1 MQSEIESKISGVV
14 VISKRSVVMS
24 RARCCVLSPIACKSR
39 NTESPR
45 CNAHTRLEAS
55 TKQML
60 SSVVVSSRPE
70 ARQNNVQ
77 RRNISKTLNAPQSR
91 ISTFPESIGG
101 VEERKSKSTQW
112 SKNGTRKGN
121 EQWQNA
127 RRGKSKKSWGNSLH
141 LSKVTWQ
148 PLSWWQRGLCVCLC
162 FVCVCCVCVLCVCFV
177 CVLCVCVFCVCVLCV
192 CVLCVCFVCVLCVC
206 FVCVCVLCV
215 CVFCVCVCSYIILYY

>member
-1 MQSEIESKISGVV
+1 MCQNCIVNCRPILLLWVLSRPVRMFREPTPQCERKPKEIKRPMQSEIESKIIGVV
-14 VISKRSVVMS
+14 VIAKRSVVIS
-24 RARCCVLSPIACKSR
+24 RARCWLLSPIACKSR

-101 VEERKSKSTQW
+101 VEERKSKSTQ
-112 SKNGTRKGN
+112 
-121 EQWQNA
+121 
-127 RRGKSKKSWGNSLH
+127 
-141 LSKVTWQ
+141 
-148 PLSWWQRGLCVCLC
+148 
-162 FVCVCCVCVLCVCFV
+162 
-177 CVLCVCVFCVCVLCV
+177 
-192 CVLCVCFVCVLCVC
+192 
-206 FVCVCVLCV
+206 
-215 CVFCVCVCSYIILYY
+215 